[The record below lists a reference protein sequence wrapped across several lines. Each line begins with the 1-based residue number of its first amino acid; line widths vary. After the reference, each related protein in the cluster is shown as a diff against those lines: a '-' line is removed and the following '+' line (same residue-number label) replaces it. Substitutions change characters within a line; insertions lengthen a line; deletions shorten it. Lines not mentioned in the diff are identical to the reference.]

1 MITLLGTEYKSIA
14 YAARQPNLIAMTRQN
29 RITRHSADW
38 PHLFD
43 PADSRF
49 NSSGAH
55 KITYQG
61 KEYPSLTAF
70 ARAFGVDARLVSNR
84 YGRGVHNPADLIK
97 PKQVPNAKKITIGGK
112 TYSSIHEMANDL
124 ASDDL
129 SSEAIYARY
138 YQGVRDLDKL
148 TKPIDDGHR
157 KMIKRKKS
165 IKIIYHGKTY
175 RSLAA
180 LARACN
186 LPPKVVQHRYRKSHN
201 IDYVT
206 APVRN
211 SADVVRNI
219 RHQVTAY
226 NQKLVHQRDLLM
238 VADVAKLTGYGYGVL
253 SSALSSFY
261 RQKKSHTNLGF
272 DQSDIER
279 IVPTKEEIANAP
291 VPNQIIKWAFKKSVV
306 DKIKQKMQHLAKS
319 NLVMIPQLDGNY
331 FYNPQ
336 DKSLWSNR
344 RSGNT
349 NGIFTKIV
357 ATLPNHYGIYLTT
370 SKGSTSTTLSI
381 NTIEDLIANPTLT
394 ASDLTTRE
402 QLMTTYGVSQNQWNY
417 IFAGRPFKLHLRYD
431 QNRQIVRG
439 YSPKQTTKIINIIKQ
454 YLETHK

>member
-1 MITLLGTEYKSIA
+1 
-14 YAARQPNLIAMTRQN
+14 
-29 RITRHSADW
+29 
-38 PHLFD
+38 
-43 PADSRF
+43 
-49 NSSGAH
+49 
-55 KITYQG
+55 
-61 KEYPSLTAF
+61 
-70 ARAFGVDARLVSNR
+70 
-84 YGRGVHNPADLIK
+84 
-97 PKQVPNAKKITIGGK
+97 
-112 TYSSIHEMANDL
+112 
-124 ASDDL
+124 
-129 SSEAIYARY
+129 
-138 YQGVRDLDKL
+138 
-148 TKPIDDGHR
+148 
-157 KMIKRKKS
+157 MIKRKKS
-165 IKIIYHGKTY
+165 VNIVYHGKTY
-175 RSLAA
+175 HSLAA

-186 LPPKVVQHRYRKSHN
+186 LPPKVVQSRYRKSHN

-238 VADVAKLTGYGYGVL
+238 VADVAKLTGYRYDVL
-253 SSALSSFY
+253 SSALSGFY
-261 RQKKSHTNLGF
+261 RQKSYHTNLGF

-279 IVPTKEEIANAP
+279 IVPTNEEIANAP
-291 VPNQIIKWAFKKSVV
+291 APNQIIKWAFKKSVV
-306 DKIKQKMQHLAKS
+306 AKIKQKMQHLAKS
-319 NLVMIPQLDGNY
+319 NLVMVPQLDGNY
-331 FYNPQ
+331 FYNPK

-370 SKGSTSTTLSI
+370 SKGSTSVTLSI

-394 ASDLTTRE
+394 ASELTTHE
-402 QLMTTYGVSQNQWNY
+402 QIMATCGISQNQWAY

-454 YLETHK
+454 YLEKHK